1 MELLRKFKEVGS
13 SIGPILVLVTLM
25 HFFLTPLPEGSLVS
39 FIIGGFSII
48 AGLSL
53 FLLGTE
59 IGLLPIGEKIGS
71 AATRSKHLI
80 VLLGTGFVVGV
91 VIILAEPNIAVLV
104 EQIKGVNPLLS
115 STALVA
121 MIALGVGL
129 YLMIGIVRVVFHL
142 SLRWIYLISYALI
155 FTLFFFGPDEM
166 MGIAFDSGGAATGP
180 LSVPFIIAIGVG
192 IARVQKKQNDADNF
206 GYVSLALIGPTLAI
220 AILALFTQGGGS
232 AAPGEVSIVDDG
244 AFLSLLVPS
253 LIMTAKALVPLLLLC
268 LFYQV
273 ALLKMPFGQ
282 LVRLGIGFIYLFLGL
297 TLFFVGSNGG
307 FIPVGYQIGY
317 SIGMFNPNLLLVVGA
332 VIGAITVLS
341 EPSVWVLVDQVQ
353 VITQGHL
360 KKPIMLGALA
370 IGVGLSGFLSM
381 VRVITGLSIWYFVL
395 PTYAMAVLLS
405 WWVPDLFVGLSFD
418 SGSVSSGPMAS
429 TFILSF
435 AIGSSVAMGGNP
447 ASDAFGV
454 IIFVSMT
461 PVVIV
466 ELLGLVYK
474 RTQKKMAAA
483 KGEKGI

>member
-1 MELLRKFKEVGS
+1 MELIKKLKEVGL
-13 SIGPILVLVTLM
+13 SIIPILVLVTLM
-25 HFFLTPLPEGSLVS
+25 HFFLTPLPEGSLIS
-39 FIIGGFSII
+39 FIIGGACLI

-80 VLLGTGFVVGV
+80 VLLGTGFIVGV
-91 VIILAEPNIAVLV
+91 VIILAEPNIAVLAGQV
-104 EQIKGVNPLLS
+104 KGVNPS
-115 STALVA
+115 MSTSNLVA

-129 YLMIGIVRVVFHL
+129 YLMIGITRVVFHL
-142 SLRWIYLISYALI
+142 SLRWIYLISYALL
-155 FTLFFFGPDEM
+155 FTLFYFGPAEM

-180 LSVPFIIAIGVG
+180 LAVPFIIAIGVG

-220 AILALFTQGGGS
+220 AILSLFTQGESTAGP
-232 AAPGEVSIVDDG
+232 AAVSIASDG
-244 AFLSLLVPS
+244 NFLSLFVPS
-253 LIMTAKALVPLLLLC
+253 IGMTAKALVPLLLLC

-273 ALLKMPFGQ
+273 FLLKMPFGQ
-282 LVRLGIGFIYLFLGL
+282 LVRLAIGFIYLFLGL

-317 SIGMFNPNLLLVVGA
+317 TVGQFNPYLLLLVGA

-360 KKPIMLGALA
+360 KKPVMLGALA

-395 PTYAMAVLLS
+395 PAYALAVLLS
-405 WWVPDLFVGLSFD
+405 FWVPDLFVGLSFD

-447 ASDAFGV
+447 TTDAFGV

-483 KGEKGI
+483 KGGKGL

>member
-1 MELLRKFKEVGS
+1 MELLRKLKEVGL
-13 SIGPILVLVTLM
+13 SILPILVLVTFM
-25 HFFLTPLPEGSLVS
+25 HFFLAPLPPGSLVS
-39 FIIGGFSII
+39 FLIGGICII

-53 FLLGTE
+53 FLLGTD
-59 IGLLPIGEKIGS
+59 IGLLPFGEKIGS
-71 AATRSKHLI
+71 AATRSKHLL
-80 VLLGTGFVVGV
+80 VLLGTGFIVGV
-91 VIILAEPNIAVLV
+91 VIVLAEPNIAVLV
-104 EQIKGVNPLLS
+104 EQIKGVNPSLS
-115 STALVA
+115 ATGLVA

-129 YLMIGIVRVVFHL
+129 YLVIGMARVVFHL
-142 SLRWIYLISYALI
+142 SLRWIYVVSYAVV
-155 FTLFFFGPDEM
+155 FTLFIFAPRSM

-220 AILALFTQGGGS
+220 AILALFTD
-232 AAPGEVSIVDDG
+232 PGESGTAAVGVASAG
-244 AFLSLLVPS
+244 NFLSLFAPS
-253 LIMTAKALVPLLLLC
+253 LVMASKALGPLLLLC
-268 LFYQV
+268 LFYQ
-273 ALLKMPFGQ
+273 ATLLKMPAGQ
-282 LVRLGIGFIYLFLGL
+282 LIRLGIGFVYLFLGL

-317 SIGMFNPNLLLVVGA
+317 AIGMLNPNLLLVAGS
-332 VIGAITVLS
+332 VIGAVTVLS

-353 VITQGHL
+353 AITQGHL
-360 KKPIMLGALA
+360 KKPIMLAALA

-395 PTYAMAVLLS
+395 PVYALAVLLS
-405 WWVPDLFVGLSFD
+405 FRVPDLFVGLSFD

-435 AIGSSVAMGGNP
+435 AIGSSAALGGNP
-447 ASDAFGV
+447 ATDAFGV

-466 ELLGLVYK
+466 QLLGLVYK

-483 KGEKGI
+483 KGGKSI